1 MLSANVIETVPIL
14 ENLLDTNG
22 QPTTTN
28 SKYLVATFNYKKGLQ
43 VGRTY
48 WYAYAYR
55 WSNIQG
61 SSLSSG
67 TPTWVGFWYDHG
79 ARSAA
84 AGKYDAESTTAGTD
98 YYCSNS
104 FTVTP
109 EVRSDQKF
117 SYCSIYHGDH
127 SQTQDKAVRGQ
138 VWCAVMYD
146 ITDWKIA
153 YGGKGNS
160 NPEQDLFNI
169 WKARA
174 TGAGSEYTDV
184 VYNNIG
190 GNQTKLFVKSDA
202 VCPIELVEYEGL
214 DRYQAQ
220 SLLGK
225 LDPFLHNSTL
235 RKYDYNNVLT
245 GGTLTINNDTSNI
258 DPESPFYPNK
268 SESAT
273 KITVK
278 GATARSDG
286 KMGGFM
292 YPWKMGEVSS
302 GVVVQK
308 LIAKVPVGYSLQPGD
323 NWPTAT
329 KNSQKCKIT
338 VPHSVNGTG
347 KYEEYTWIYE
357 WNNCSFSDLPKS
369 NVKEDISKTVSFMSG
384 VFSKSTLVKSNLAA
398 GTYTITN
405 ATFTTSA
412 NYGGTAQEPLMQ
424 GCLVVFKA
432 GEYVVDIQDSLR
444 IAYTRGNVLKV
455 IPITNATYTF
465 SEKFDLVFYNIDSGY
480 LDNWLKNNSDEMVPS
495 IAEYTS
501 SGSLSFSF
509 TLNWQQIGNYWAG
522 YVYIMANS
530 SSVSKTDVTWYVA
543 YYNNIA
549 LKDGS
554 KDVSKYKYYTVLPGK
569 DVIGGDKIFTNS
581 VDSQNIF
588 ANGDFSDINMP
599 LPSNYEYISD
609 QTILQGKARTAI
621 RQKVGAAASWNA
633 VGPLMKIN
641 PLSRYKFSC
650 DIYTTNYTG
659 DFYTALIYYRYAD
672 KSDGGYNATNTL
684 YRAGTRT
691 TLAKDLNPGDMNVYL
706 SSMDN
711 WSAGNSFNISTRFLT
726 SDRHN
731 STLWAD
737 DERGV
742 ATAYK
747 PNGYVIMK
755 NAYTGS
761 KIASGTTVVESCTG
775 AVYYYPVCQWSNS
788 TTKFKDGWAHYEVFF
803 GTDGN
808 MWDGCNTYWADIP
821 MNAKYVTWC
830 PNGAANTSGNPVY
843 FANIRIEDVGANSS
857 EKQEGKV
864 QLKRYFNN
872 LDYGIGIDRRVL
884 NVIFDNS
891 ILRLFVNGTELT
903 ASKPW
908 IPIKY
913 NTTVNIAYEIIDTDY
928 HLHSSGE
935 YRKYI
940 GISSYCPNDSTIK
953 GTSFTMPDDNKTL
966 HVVATTHSYYG
977 IVRRKQQ
984 NTKLLLSSYTIA
996 QGWSDFEDKD
1006 IFFPVGSKDILK
1018 IKGKFEDSHNIHN
1031 LSVFYGDDFYI
1042 TRSNLVAIQLINYDY
1057 NCNIYIDAFAYT
1069 VEYTYYSISFDNL
1082 DDSKFIL
1089 NCNDRQVT
1097 GTQYVKNDDSVKLQF
1112 YGKEYESSGIWNK
1125 YSLINYS
1132 PEAYSTGQFI
1142 MPKENISI
1150 TVNYMSKKLYNIT
1163 TNTNGCTIVI
1173 PQRAVANDK
1182 VSYSIVFD
1190 DSNNR
1195 CAITI
1200 QWGNYSK
1207 EYNMVSGTFTMPAED
1222 VTITAEAWEYTP
1234 PSSTPTLTYDIVNGI
1249 CVYSVSNTVGH
1260 RNAAENKSTINS
1272 QVFWAGAFQELKW
1285 ASSQEDISE
1294 IIQTKRNEMKGYFRN
1309 CIDAMGGSVDNL
1321 SGLND
1326 YQISIGSNVVHVIF
1340 SIDSQLFSTDQYYI
1354 LIQPCFLDS
1363 SNIRYSSIADEQVSI
1378 SGTWGTSSDVSIYGN
1393 SSACSAYS
1401 STSDDF
1407 VLINFSY
1414 WGFQNFDDLNCCCS
1428 RLAILTGSEQ
1438 GNYEN
1443 NFFIDFDY
1451 CMADYCQSPEY
1462 LHNTYLLPNFGS
1474 VLDFD
1479 ELYNLDDGIRYF
1491 IPLGSFSG
1499 LYSGLPSHLDGDI
1512 MCFNT
1517 IGGMFPQYNIKCR
1530 DLTAQV
1536 FILVAFFEDFYP
1548 HQGKENLIGG
1558 LTLDG
1563 YEEGKTECMN
1573 LEQFVDKYKHFI
1585 QIDRG
1590 NQLITIIPDG
1600 LDDYYNDTDKL
1611 FFYNSQT
1618 LYISLISNNQLFT
1631 VMTPPHGRFDLD
1643 IDYIAATSPKY
1654 SYFGTASSEVLRTPD
1669 RVYVNSEIYD
1679 GRSLVITN

>member
-22 QPTTTN
+22 QSTTTN
-28 SKYLVATFNYKKGLQ
+28 SKYLVATFNYKKRLQ

-117 SYCSIYHGDH
+117 SYCSIYHGDR

-480 LDNWLKNNSDEMVPS
+480 LDNWLKNNSDEIVPS

-554 KDVSKYKYYTVLPGK
+554 KDVSKYKYYTVLSGK

-864 QLKRYFNN
+864 QLKKFFNN
-872 LDYGIGIDRRVL
+872 LNYGIGVGGYVLQVAYDSNLLELTIDGIKL
-884 NVIFDNS
+884 FAANNVI
-891 ILRLFVNGTELT
+891 
-903 ASKPW
+903 
-908 IPIKY
+908 IKSG
-913 NTTVNIAYEIIDTDY
+913 TTVTVSYKFVDSGYVYDSSAKNYRQYTGINIT
-928 HLHSSGE
+928 SSDVT
-935 YRKYI
+935 
-940 GISSYCPNDSTIK
+940 ISNN
-953 GTSFTMPDDNKTL
+953 SFTMPSKPVSLTISPTYKTYYKVEIL
-966 HVVATTHSYYG
+966 ESNYTTLTIGTSKSSLSAGPLYILTSELKTIYY
-977 IVRRKQQ
+977 
-984 NTKLLLSSYTIA
+984 SF
-996 QGWSDFEDKD
+996 D
-1006 IFFPVGSKDILK
+1006 
-1018 IKGKFEDSHNIHN
+1018 DSHTEHT
-1031 LSVFYGDDFYI
+1031 L
-1042 TRSNLVAIQLINYDY
+1042 
-1057 NCNIYIDAFAYT
+1057 NIY
-1069 VEYTYYSISFDNL
+1069 
-1082 DDSKFIL
+1082 
-1089 NCNDRQVT
+1089 
-1097 GTQYVKNDDSVKLQF
+1097 
-1112 YGKEYESSGIWNK
+1112 YESSYQSQKRTYTGNFQSNPSGNTYLRADASTPVYNSYTLTVTNLDSTK
-1125 YSLINYS
+1125 YTLLCNSMKLGSDGDTIREGDTVQLKFIGKEHQSSGVWYKYMLKNYS
-1132 PEAYSTGQFI
+1132 PSAYSSGLFS
-1142 MPKENISI
+1142 MPSNDLAI
-1150 TVNYMSKKLYNIT
+1150 TVNYEAKQEYNIT
-1163 TNTNGCTIVI
+1163 TSATGCSISVAS
-1173 PQRAVANDK
+1173 RAALGETVY
-1182 VSYSIVFD
+1182 YSIQYN

-1195 CAITI
+1195 TKIVI
-1200 QWGNYSK
+1200 SWGDK
-1207 EYNMVSGTFTMPAED
+1207 EIKTTDGGSFTMPAED
-1222 VTITAEAWEYTP
+1222 VTITASAWEYVESS
-1234 PSSTPTLTYDIVNGI
+1234 PSPSMGGEPVAGF
-1249 CVYSVSNTVGH
+1249 CVYTVDDTRGH
-1260 RNAAENKSTINS
+1260 RNMCEAGRST
-1272 QVFWAGAFQELKW
+1272 ADGAYLW
-1285 ASSQEDISE
+1285 P
-1294 IIQTKRNEMKGYFRN
+1294 GYFDELGQYKNLFDFTQEINDNITSIRSDFEGN
-1309 CIDAMGGSVDNL
+1309 HVVNDASIPITNA
-1321 SGLND
+1321 S
-1326 YQISIGSNVVHVIF
+1326 ISIGSRIVHVVF
-1340 SIDSQLFSTDQYYI
+1340 SINSNLGIDTYSLLIEPCAFNVDSMTYSCITDGVATVA
-1354 LIQPCFLDS
+1354 
-1363 SNIRYSSIADEQVSI
+1363 ADSI
-1378 SGTWGTSSDVSIYGN
+1378 SSDPDVTCNVLST
-1393 SSACSAYS
+1393 CRAYCNHS
-1401 STSDDF
+1401 DF
-1407 VLINFSY
+1407 VLIDFTYSG
-1414 WGFQNFDDLNCCCS
+1414 WQGDPSLCCN
-1428 RLAILTGSEQ
+1428 RLAIVEEKTKQ
-1438 GNYEN
+1438 G
-1443 NFFIDFDY
+1443 FFIDLDY
-1451 CMADYCQSPEY
+1451 CMTDEAQHPDYSY
-1462 LHNTYLLPNFGS
+1462 DTYLLYNMGGGLQFP
-1474 VLDFD
+1474 DFQS
-1479 ELYNLDDGIRYF
+1479 LGVYCDGTTTY
-1491 IPLGSFSG
+1491 P
-1499 LYSGLPSHLDGDI
+1499 PSHLDSNVYYIDCNNLANQYMIQFDGD
-1512 MCFNT
+1512 T
-1517 IGGMFPQYNIKCR
+1517 GELY
-1530 DLTAQV
+1530 
-1536 FILVAFFEDFYP
+1536 ILVAICERVYGGGTFRDDPGVVGIFGPDGFGTDPDGAFMLIDDFMSAYD
-1548 HQGKENLIGG
+1548 I
-1558 LTLDG
+1558 
-1563 YEEGKTECMN
+1563 
-1573 LEQFVDKYKHFI
+1573 I
-1585 QIDRG
+1585 QQAG
-1590 NQLITIIPDG
+1590 NQLIFTPNN
-1600 LDDYYNDTDKL
+1600 LQNCYYEADE
-1611 FFYNSQT
+1611 FFSGRSC
-1618 LYISLISNNQLFT
+1618 LYISLVYKNKLYVITSGTEYDNYCYT
-1631 VMTPPHGRFDLD
+1631 VDEV
-1643 IDYIAATSPKY
+1643 ATNSSHV
-1654 SYFGTASSEVLRTPD
+1654 SYFTDSFFT
-1669 RVYVNSEIYD
+1669 D
-1679 GRSLVITN
+1679 GGGAESVTLHDGSTYTGQSLVIM